1 MLHVAEGS
9 EELGFCQGCPLGRAG
24 ISSGQAAFPL
34 QPSGHLE
41 VLFWWPRLL
50 KGLGICLPLQRQRAL
65 ALNVKCQCKQSPQ
78 QSLQTTCQGPRLQE
92 GYGGLFLL
100 EAEQKAVYDK
110 MLSALKY
117 YF

>member
-1 MLHVAEGS
+1 MS
-9 EELGFCQGCPLGRAG
+9 
-24 ISSGQAAFPL
+24 
-34 QPSGHLE
+34 
-41 VLFWWPRLL
+41 
-50 KGLGICLPLQRQRAL
+50 
-65 ALNVKCQCKQSPQ
+65 NVSVNEQSPQ
-78 QSLQTTCQGPRLQE
+78 TACQGPRLQE